1 MINNQNFIM
10 RTYAYLA
17 ATALLVA
24 GILTSCKTT
33 EENYRKAYEVTQA
46 KRYEGLTENEVA
58 ALKREEATP
67 QTVYKG
73 DSIPM
78 KWVYVKWVE
87 GGAGNRA
94 LRYNV
99 VVASFR
105 QKFNAGSAFSRMR
118 DGGYPDA
125 VMLAD
130 RDDRYYVA
138 AVTTTSLDT
147 AVAVLHAL
155 EAASPVAL
163 RDPYPY
169 ILQKP

>member
-1 MINNQNFIM
+1 M
-10 RTYAYLA
+10 RKTVYIAAAAVAAALA
-17 ATALLVA
+17 LA
-24 GILTSCKTT
+24 GCKTT

-46 KRYEGLTENEVA
+46 KKYDGLTQQEVE
-58 ALKREEATP
+58 ALRREEAMP
-67 QTVYKG
+67 RTVFKG

-78 KWVYVKWVE
+78 KGMYVKWVD
-87 GGAGNRA
+87 GGPGKRA

-105 QKFNAGSAFSRMR
+105 QQFNAGSALGRMR
-118 DGGYPDA
+118 QGGYPDA

-130 RDDRYYVA
+130 RDQRYYVA
-138 AVTTTSLDT
+138 AVTTASLDT
-147 AVAVLHAL
+147 AVAVMRAL
-155 EAASPVAL
+155 GEASPVAL